1 MACYLSPSGQKG
13 AAIMPKSPSF
23 HSVNEEKKPAAGRVY
38 HDNSACPPGRD
49 IPVNERRPGSNNYRL
64 CHDCGT
70 LNNQGR

>member
-1 MACYLSPSGQKG
+1 
-13 AAIMPKSPSF
+13 MPKTPSF

-49 IPVNERRPGSNNYRL
+49 IPANERRPGSNNYRL

>member
-1 MACYLSPSGQKG
+1 
-13 AAIMPKSPSF
+13 MPKTPSF
-23 HSVNEEKKPAAGRVY
+23 HSVNEDKKPAAGRVY